1 MELDSSNARNNV
13 FSWVIFVIYL
23 LINVLIF
30 AITYAK
36 YYQGERNKFKKNI
49 YFKKYFFFENKSILG
64 EHENPRELLL
74 K

>member
-23 LINVLIF
+23 LLNVLIF

-36 YYQGERNKFKKNI
+36 YYQGEKNKL
-49 YFKKYFFFENKSILG
+49 KKYLF
-64 EHENPRELLL
+64 
-74 K
+74 

>member
-23 LINVLIF
+23 LLNVLIF

-36 YYQGERNKFKKNI
+36 YYQGEKNKFKKK
-49 YFKKYFFFENKSILG
+49 YFKYIGGTTLDCKHLFRVKA
-64 EHENPRELLL
+64 H
-74 K
+74 